1 MTYEQLYIL
10 LMNDSDNPFSS
21 IRVASF
27 FSISSLITDLINMVL
42 IFIGKGLA
50 KLLDVFQEFANQAY
64 NFLSFGYSD
73 TFNELY
79 GVINN
84 YIFIPL
90 VICFIILALKLTT
103 GSLYRGETKTILKNL
118 GILFLVIAV
127 LPSVFYTI
135 NTQIIGKDFLHE
147 VQGTPNSSSGSLLK
161 DVVVADMNDGKL
173 DIPSDIDAVQK
184 KEFMKISNII
194 LRDNTWD
201 YEYLFDNSNLSK
213 IFGEGDGK
221 KLDKW
226 KDSKCNTTLEAVRK
240 SINDAQAKYYAS
252 SESSS
257 VMFSTFDPNTKLST
271 DKVFFA
277 VKASKSSSSTTI
289 REALDAGLTI
299 PIVNFT
305 IGEEHYN
312 RYSVDYINLYI
323 QLIAVAI
330 MFFCIGYSVIK
341 LIIEL
346 LVHRLFAGIIA
357 ASDLTGGQRIKKFL
371 TSIIGIYIAL
381 LLSSITVIL
390 FLAARRY
397 VMYDSNIGGS
407 RLVKSIITIVL
418 AITMLDIPNIVARYF
433 NVNTGIRGGMGIA
446 GMGLMAATRATTRAA
461 SRGMR
466 SATQKVSNT
475 AHGAASRARG
485 ATQEA
490 HQEARQEAA
499 RQNMENA
506 FGNETARQGVEN
518 GFAQGTAEQTQGLPR
533 MEDTAKSAV
542 QTPTELPE
550 YQNPVQMEEHAASLQ
565 QEPHSDAEEAYKN
578 NYGSYGDYEKYEEPL
593 DYSLNSGE
601 AIEPNRDAIVQR
613 AGAASAFMDYSDKS
627 ESFDEKMQSAQN
639 ATHATSQDME
649 SATKANPAEIN
660 DAKQGI
666 YSGIAK
672 RAEAAG
678 GKPADY
684 QREAEKAATALGY
697 GDTGK
702 SKTGTSNGTDNA
714 KTGATGSNTST
725 EKSKGSASSAAGSNR
740 ESVNTT
746 NKGFQNYL
754 ADASYNAKHSAQ
766 IRNEAINIQSM
777 NSGMSD
783 KDAYMKA
790 MDRVSGQYHFREE
803 FKEKIAVSELQNNGS
818 LRQGSRYS
826 RRPSDYK
833 VKGKSAL

>member
-1 MTYEQLYIL
+1 
-10 LMNDSDNPFSS
+10 
-21 IRVASF
+21 
-27 FSISSLITDLINMVL
+27 
-42 IFIGKGLA
+42 
-50 KLLDVFQEFANQAY
+50 
-64 NFLSFGYSD
+64 
-73 TFNELY
+73 
-79 GVINN
+79 
-84 YIFIPL
+84 
-90 VICFIILALKLTT
+90 
-103 GSLYRGETKTILKNL
+103 
-118 GILFLVIAV
+118 
-127 LPSVFYTI
+127 
-135 NTQIIGKDFLHE
+135 
-147 VQGTPNSSSGSLLK
+147 
-161 DVVVADMNDGKL
+161 
-173 DIPSDIDAVQK
+173 
-184 KEFMKISNII
+184 MKISNII

-201 YEYLFDNSNLSK
+201 YEYLYNNSSLK
-213 IFGEGDGK
+213 TIFGEGDGK
-221 KLDKW
+221 KLDNW
-226 KDSKCNTTLEAVRK
+226 KDKKCNTTLEAVRK
-240 SINDAQAKYYAS
+240 SVNDAQAKYYAS
-252 SESSS
+252 SYSSS
-257 VMFSTFDPNTKLST
+257 VMFSTFDPNTKLSSSENFFLV
-271 DKVFFA
+271 KV
-277 VKASKSSSSTTI
+277 SKSSASGSYKET
-289 REALDAGLTI
+289 LDAGLTI

-305 IGEEHYN
+305 IGDEHYN

-433 NVNTGIRGGMGIA
+433 NINTGIRGGMGIA
-446 GMGLMAATRATTRAA
+446 GMGLMAATRAATRAA

-475 AHGAASRARG
+475 AQGAASRARG
-485 ATQEA
+485 AAQEA
-490 HQEARQEAA
+490 GAQQQA
-499 RQNMENA
+499 MENS
-506 FGNETARQGVEN
+506 FNR
-518 GFAQGTAEQTQGLPR
+518 GTANQTQNLPR
-533 MEDTAKSAV
+533 MESSAGS
-542 QTPTELPE
+542 
-550 YQNPVQMEEHAASLQ
+550 AAA
-565 QEPHSDAEEAYKN
+565 AEEAARNRPDIRSEAENDYRSKF
-578 NYGSYGDYEKYEEPL
+578 GSDGNYEKYEQPL
-593 DYSLNSGE
+593 DYQTSNSENSESVGQE
-601 AIEPNRDAIVQR
+601 NPYAELDKATNNRDAIVQR

-684 QREAEKAATALGY
+684 QREAEKAATAFGY

-702 SKTGTSNGTDNA
+702 SKTGTSNGTDNT
-714 KTGATGSNTST
+714 KTGTAGSNISSS
-725 EKSKGSASSAAGSNR
+725 EKSKGSASSTVGSNR

>member
-103 GSLYRGETKTILKNL
+103 GSLYRGESKTVLKNL

-135 NTQIIGKDFLHE
+135 NTQIIGKDFLNE
-147 VQGTPNSSSGSLLK
+147 VQGTPSSGSNV
-161 DVVVADMNDGKL
+161 DVIAADLTDGKL
-173 DIPSDIDAVQK
+173 DLPSDIDAVQK

-201 YEYLFDNSNLSK
+201 YEYLYNNSSLK
-213 IFGEGDGK
+213 TIFGEGDGK
-221 KLDKW
+221 KLDNW
-226 KDSKCNTTLEAVRK
+226 KDKKCNTTLEAVRK
-240 SINDAQAKYYAS
+240 SVNDAQAKYYAS

-271 DKVFFA
+271 KEVFFA
-277 VKASKSSSSTTI
+277 VKTSKSSSSTIMKET
-289 REALDAGLTI
+289 LDAGLTI

-305 IGEEHYN
+305 IGDEHYN

-433 NVNTGIRGGMGIA
+433 NINTGIRGGMGIA
-446 GMGLMAATRATTRAA
+446 GMGLMAATRAATRAA

-475 AHGAASRARG
+475 AQGAASRARG
-485 ATQEA
+485 AAQEA
-490 HQEARQEAA
+490 GAQQQA
-499 RQNMENA
+499 MENS
-506 FGNETARQGVEN
+506 FNR
-518 GFAQGTAEQTQGLPR
+518 GTANQTQNLPR
-533 MEDTAKSAV
+533 MESSAGS
-542 QTPTELPE
+542 
-550 YQNPVQMEEHAASLQ
+550 AAA
-565 QEPHSDAEEAYKN
+565 AEEAARNRPDIRSEAENDYRSKF
-578 NYGSYGDYEKYEEPL
+578 GSDGNYEKYEQPL
-593 DYSLNSGE
+593 DYQTSNSENSESVGQE
-601 AIEPNRDAIVQR
+601 NPYAELDKATNNRDAIVQR

-684 QREAEKAATALGY
+684 QREAEKAATAFGY

-702 SKTGTSNGTDNA
+702 SKTGTSSGTDNT
-714 KTGATGSNTST
+714 KTGTAGSNISSA
-725 EKSKGSASSAAGSNR
+725 EKSKGSASSTVGSNR

>member
-135 NTQIIGKDFLHE
+135 NTQIIGKDFLNE
-147 VQGTPNSSSGSLLK
+147 VQDTPSSGSNV
-161 DVVVADMNDGKL
+161 DIIAADLTDGKL
-173 DIPSDIDAVQK
+173 DLPSDIDAVQK

-201 YEYLFDNSNLSK
+201 YEYLYNNSSLK
-213 IFGEGDGK
+213 TIFGEGDGK
-221 KLDKW
+221 KLDNW
-226 KDSKCNTTLEAVRK
+226 KDKKCNTTLEAVRK
-240 SINDAQAKYYAS
+240 SVNDAQAKYYAS
-252 SESSS
+252 SYSSS
-257 VMFSTFDPNTKLST
+257 VMFSTFDPNTKLSSSENFFLV
-271 DKVFFA
+271 KV
-277 VKASKSSSSTTI
+277 SKSSASGSYKET
-289 REALDAGLTI
+289 LDAGLTI

-305 IGEEHYN
+305 IGDEHYN

-433 NVNTGIRGGMGIA
+433 NINTGIRGGMGIA
-446 GMGLMAATRATTRAA
+446 GMGLMAATRAATRAA

-475 AHGAASRARG
+475 AQGAASRARG
-485 ATQEA
+485 AAQEA
-490 HQEARQEAA
+490 GAQQQA
-499 RQNMENA
+499 MENS
-506 FGNETARQGVEN
+506 FNR
-518 GFAQGTAEQTQGLPR
+518 GTANQTQNLPR
-533 MEDTAKSAV
+533 MESSAGS
-542 QTPTELPE
+542 
-550 YQNPVQMEEHAASLQ
+550 AAA
-565 QEPHSDAEEAYKN
+565 AEEAARNRPDIRSEAENDYRSKF
-578 NYGSYGDYEKYEEPL
+578 GSDGNYEKYEQPL
-593 DYSLNSGE
+593 DYQTSNSENSESVGQE
-601 AIEPNRDAIVQR
+601 NPYAELDKATNNRDAIVQR

-684 QREAEKAATALGY
+684 QREAEKAATAFGY

-702 SKTGTSNGTDNA
+702 SKTGTSSGTDNT
-714 KTGATGSNTST
+714 KTGTAGSNISSA
-725 EKSKGSASSAAGSNR
+725 EKSKGSASSTVGSNR

>member
-135 NTQIIGKDFLHE
+135 NTQIIGKDFLNE
-147 VQGTPNSSSGSLLK
+147 VQDTPSSSSGSLLK

-201 YEYLFDNSNLSK
+201 YEYLYNNSSLK
-213 IFGEGDGK
+213 TIFGEGDGK
-221 KLDKW
+221 KLDNW
-226 KDSKCNTTLEAVRK
+226 KDKKCNTTLEAVRK
-240 SINDAQAKYYAS
+240 SVNDAQAKYYAS
-252 SESSS
+252 SYSSS
-257 VMFSTFDPNTKLST
+257 VMFSTFDPNTKLSSSENFFLV
-271 DKVFFA
+271 KV
-277 VKASKSSSSTTI
+277 SKSSASGSYKET
-289 REALDAGLTI
+289 LDAGLTI

-305 IGEEHYN
+305 IGDEHYN

-433 NVNTGIRGGMGIA
+433 NINTGIRGGMGIA
-446 GMGLMAATRATTRAA
+446 GMGLMAATRAATRAA

-475 AHGAASRARG
+475 AQGAASRARG
-485 ATQEA
+485 AAQEA
-490 HQEARQEAA
+490 GAQQQA
-499 RQNMENA
+499 MENS
-506 FGNETARQGVEN
+506 FNR
-518 GFAQGTAEQTQGLPR
+518 GTANQTQNLPR
-533 MEDTAKSAV
+533 MESSAGS
-542 QTPTELPE
+542 
-550 YQNPVQMEEHAASLQ
+550 AAA
-565 QEPHSDAEEAYKN
+565 AEEAARNRPDIRSEAENDYRSKF
-578 NYGSYGDYEKYEEPL
+578 GSDGNYEKYEQPL
-593 DYSLNSGE
+593 DYQTSNSENSESVGQE
-601 AIEPNRDAIVQR
+601 NPYAELDKATNNRDAIVQR

-684 QREAEKAATALGY
+684 QREAEKAATAFGY

-702 SKTGTSNGTDNA
+702 SKTGTSSGTDNT
-714 KTGATGSNTST
+714 KTGTAGSNISSA
-725 EKSKGSASSAAGSNR
+725 EKSKGSASSTAGSNR

>member
-135 NTQIIGKDFLHE
+135 NTQIIGKDFLNE
-147 VQGTPNSSSGSLLK
+147 VQDTPSSGSNV
-161 DVVVADMNDGKL
+161 DIIAADLTDGKL
-173 DIPSDIDAVQK
+173 DLPSDIDAVQK

-201 YEYLFDNSNLSK
+201 YEYLYNNSSLK
-213 IFGEGDGK
+213 TIFGEGDGK
-221 KLDKW
+221 KLDNW
-226 KDSKCNTTLEAVRK
+226 KDKKCNTTLEAVRK
-240 SINDAQAKYYAS
+240 SVNDAQAKYYAS
-252 SESSS
+252 SYSSS
-257 VMFSTFDPNTKLST
+257 VMFSTFDPNTKLSSSENFFLV
-271 DKVFFA
+271 KV
-277 VKASKSSSSTTI
+277 SKSSASGSYKET
-289 REALDAGLTI
+289 LDAGLTI

-305 IGEEHYN
+305 IGDEHYN

-381 LLSSITVIL
+381 LLSSITIIL

-601 AIEPNRDAIVQR
+601 AIEPNRDAIIQR
-613 AGAASAFMDYSDKS
+613 AGAASAYNDFTNAPHLFDKDM
-627 ESFDEKMQSAQN
+627 ESAQN